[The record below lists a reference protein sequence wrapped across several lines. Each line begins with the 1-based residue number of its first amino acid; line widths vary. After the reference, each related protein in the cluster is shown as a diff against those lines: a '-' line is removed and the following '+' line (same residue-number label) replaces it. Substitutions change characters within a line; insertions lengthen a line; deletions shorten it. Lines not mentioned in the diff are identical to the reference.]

1 MSWIEI
7 VDGTGQV
14 LARRIAEAVPCTI
27 GSALDNTLVV
37 NSPLVSPYHARI
49 DRETDGTLTVTVLGH
64 SSGLHRI
71 GAPELSPILA
81 LTATAPV
88 ALADVIVRLV
98 ATSTIPA
105 PVAAPPAVVEAA
117 PASDGWRAI
126 IGRAAVQWGAVVLLT
141 LLGAALGY
149 FTLPGKDRGLNA
161 LILAL
166 ALLLG
171 ECMWVGV
178 WALVGRLK
186 HGRARFGSHFVV
198 ATGIALLGWI
208 AGAMESWQQFL
219 FPGADL
225 LALLLLGVSAAVW
238 VLAFYAHLRVMNR
251 GNRESHRRIAV
262 TAGVAAL
269 ALLVTA
275 RNYKRDWSN
284 DVSFSAVLKP
294 FAAKLVP
301 ARPAAEYGKS
311 LDQLETELKGE
322 DAPEAGAPVEEESPG
337 AKPKTEPGDSP
348 KEGPKK
354 EPST

>member
-1 MSWIEI
+1 M
-7 VDGTGQV
+7 
-14 LARRIAEAVPCTI
+14 
-27 GSALDNTLVV
+27 
-37 NSPLVSPYHARI
+37 
-49 DRETDGTLTVTVLGH
+49 
-64 SSGLHRI
+64 
-71 GAPELSPILA
+71 
-81 LTATAPV
+81 
-88 ALADVIVRLV
+88 
-98 ATSTIPA
+98 
-105 PVAAPPAVVEAA
+105 
-117 PASDGWRAI
+117 
-126 IGRAAVQWGAVVLLT
+126 QWGAVVLLT
-141 LLGAALGY
+141 LLGAAIGY

-208 AGAMESWQQFL
+208 AGAMESWQEFL

-251 GNRESHRRIAV
+251 GNREVHRRIAV

-311 LDQLETELKGE
+311 LDQLETELKAE
-322 DAPEAGAPVEEESPG
+322 DAPEAGAPSRRNRPAPSQRRSQATARRKDRKRSPQRRRI
-337 AKPKTEPGDSP
+337 PRLPSP
-348 KEGPKK
+348 VSRLPSPSPTSRRHLPPHAGRAHPRGP
-354 EPST
+354 EALNGSRSPYP